1 MTAAPLLGELKGLRV
16 LVLHPLDSE
25 ARLVI
30 GQLRRIGC
38 EVEQAWPVPALLPG
52 AADVVLLSIE
62 LDQRAAI
69 ASLVAGLDEQA
80 PPLIAIVGYESP
92 SMLELVL
99 SAQPA
104 AVIERPLKPFGL
116 LTQLIMARAA
126 WRRRVELL
134 AQIRKLEVRQ
144 SAVGRVAMAKMLL
157 IARHGISEGEAHKRI
172 QRQAM
177 AQRCAMEVVARAI
190 IEHAASPRSPP

>member
-1 MTAAPLLGELKGLRV
+1 MTAASLLGELKDLRV
-16 LVLHPLDSE
+16 LVLHPQDAE
-25 ARLVI
+25 ARLVV
-30 GQLRRIGC
+30 GQLQRIGC
-38 EVEQAWPVPALLPG
+38 RVTQVWPVPTVLPG
-52 AADVVLLSIE
+52 ETDVVLLSIE

-69 ASLVAGLDEQA
+69 DALVAGLDEQA
-80 PPLIAIVGYESP
+80 PPVIAIVGYESP

-116 LTQLIMARAA
+116 LTQLIMARAT
-126 WRRRVELL
+126 WRRRMELL
-134 AQIRKLEVRQ
+134 KQLRKLEVRQ

-157 IARHGISEGEAHKRI
+157 IARHGISEDEAHKRI

-177 AQRCAMEVVARAI
+177 AQRSSVEVVARAI
-190 IEHAASPRSPP
+190 IEHEPVPRGPP